1 MDIKYFIS
9 HNNENI
15 MIFEVQDNKL
25 VVLKK
30 DGEESHLYDNKEFWS
45 WWEHK
50 TVYKNEEV
58 SFLIATE
65 LDSFEIPQNINIAK
79 KNTWKMKELEEI
91 KKLISFN
98 QKILT
103 FPEMEKIEFSKKKK
117 NEVKS
122 KIETKPDSIQ
132 AYFQNKTQVT
142 K

>member
-1 MDIKYFIS
+1 MAIKYFIS
-9 HNNENI
+9 HKDNSI
-15 MIFEVQDNKL
+15 TIFEIQENQL

-30 DGEESHLYDNKEFWS
+30 DGEESHLYNDKDFWS

-58 SFLIATE
+58 SFLIATDE
-65 LDSFEIPQNINIAK
+65 DTFEVPNNINISK
-79 KNTWKMKELEEI
+79 KNTWKTKEIEKI
-91 KKLISFN
+91 KNLILSN

-132 AYFQNKTQVT
+132 AYIQNKTQVT